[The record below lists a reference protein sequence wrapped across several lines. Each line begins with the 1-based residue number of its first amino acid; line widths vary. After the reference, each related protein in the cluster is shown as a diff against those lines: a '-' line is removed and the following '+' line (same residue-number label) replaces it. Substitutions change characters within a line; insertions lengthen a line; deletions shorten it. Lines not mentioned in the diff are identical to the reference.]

1 MPTQHVIAA
10 DHPAL
15 PGHFPGH
22 PIVPGVVILDRVVA
36 HLKAQAGLAAI
47 GVKRMKFVRPLA
59 AGEAFVIAL
68 SAPQNQGVRFTVSVG
83 DEALASGQLLLAAG
97 ASAAARTPQ

>member
-1 MPTQHVIAA
+1 MPTQHVIPA

-22 PIVPGVVILDRVVA
+22 PIVPGVVILARIVA
-36 HLKAQAGLAAI
+36 ELAAQTGLAAR
-47 GVKRMKFVRPLA
+47 GVKRMKFTRPLA
-59 AGEAFVIAL
+59 PGEAFSIAF

-83 DEALASGQLLLAAG
+83 EEPLASGQLLLAQGAG
-97 ASAAARTPQ
+97 AAARTPQ